1 MEKKLHSFICTED
14 NVRIGGRTMLEN
26 DIRYMDYTCTYVEFT
41 FTGTYAEA
49 EIISDLTPSE
59 DIFRAWAVVCINGS
73 AQPAKRFKLD
83 SKGQHMSFILP
94 IRRRPSRS
102 A

>member
-41 FTGTYAEA
+41 FTGT
-49 EIISDLTPSE
+49 
-59 DIFRAWAVVCINGS
+59 
-73 AQPAKRFKLD
+73 
-83 SKGQHMSFILP
+83 
-94 IRRRPSRS
+94 
-102 A
+102 

>member
-49 EIISDLTPSE
+49 EIISDLTTLLYL
-59 DIFRAWAVVCINGS
+59 NK
-73 AQPAKRFKLD
+73 KR
-83 SKGQHMSFILP
+83 P
-94 IRRRPSRS
+94 IKCLLLFSNI
-102 A
+102 

>member
-59 DIFRAWAVVCINGS
+59 DIFCGVHQRLGS
-73 AQPAKRFKLD
+73 ACKAIQA
-83 SKGQHMSFILP
+83 
-94 IRRRPSRS
+94 
-102 A
+102 